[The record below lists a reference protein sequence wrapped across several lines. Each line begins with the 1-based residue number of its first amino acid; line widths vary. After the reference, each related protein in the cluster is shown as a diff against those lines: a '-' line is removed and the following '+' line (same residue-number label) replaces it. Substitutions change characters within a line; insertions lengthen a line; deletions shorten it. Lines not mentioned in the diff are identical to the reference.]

1 MTVIQNGYNKPKDTI
16 DSIDP
21 MVEDIDMLELAEG
34 ENSQYADVLQDMF
47 EDEWEE
53 DTKAN
58 EPLIVLRSYME
69 IDEEEEEEPGEEE

>member
-1 MTVIQNGYNKPKDTI
+1 MLNRI